1 MDLHELLSTE
11 RHRTRLAGTLALP
24 LIILDDL
31 EHPLET
37 TGLAETLTAVLTV
50 LAQRR
55 QPLGAVADWIALDG
69 EALVAR
75 LAVAGVRLRPAT
87 RDWLLSRRAAR
98 HREGW
103 AAILRDMVVHPDFH
117 ERLERMI
124 AQT

>member
-1 MDLHELLSTE
+1 MDLHELITT
-11 RHRTRLAGTLALP
+11 TRQRAKLAGTLALP

-37 TGLAETLTAVLTV
+37 TGLAETLTAILTV
-50 LAQRR
+50 LARQR

-75 LAVAGVRLRPAT
+75 LAAAGARLRPAT
-87 RDWLLSRRAAR
+87 RQWLLSPRAAR
-98 HREGW
+98 RREGW
-103 AAILRDMVVHPDFH
+103 AAILRDLGAHPAFS